1 MVWVGVYILPA
12 LLCAEPM
19 GVYIRQGRFG
29 LRSRIPFQQSPLLPT
44 GAVPRLKT
52 RQHPRMGVH
61 MRVRGT
67 NADEENED
75 LGDEDIY
82 YHMSALRDDL
92 EFSDS
97 DEDDGIENDDHKPPN
112 TSSAQEME
120 GIVQSSTAEVD
131 FRPGKV
137 VGEVVPMEELHLGE
151 GIAVPNGGRDLLPPP
166 DMGGKNAQTLY
177 NAATLAYLGDSVWEL
192 YLRRRSIGKPVKL
205 TSYRNH
211 VHKQQ

>member
-1 MVWVGVYILPA
+1 MRGKLADELSDGTSPGHTHCDSVISRTSPGRLMAQWSGLGYTFYQRSCALSPWVYIY
-12 LLCAEPM
+12 
-19 GVYIRQGRFG
+19 GKDV
-29 LRSRIPFQQSPLLPT
+29 SSPLLPR

-52 RQHPRMGVH
+52 RQDPRMGIH

-67 NADEENED
+67 NADEEIED
-75 LGDEDIY
+75 LGDEDID

-92 EFSDS
+92 EVMFSKAILLYTITSDNCEYSASGNNS

-137 VGEVVPMEELHLGE
+137 VSEVVPMEELHLGE

-166 DMGGKNAQTLY
+166 
-177 NAATLAYLGDSVWEL
+177 
-192 YLRRRSIGKPVKL
+192 
-205 TSYRNH
+205 
-211 VHKQQ
+211 